1 MFFGS
6 FLFVLGLY
14 FIKVQGLFFLQIYE
28 IKMQF
33 DTFIYDP
40 QFKRL
45 NISTLVDY
53 FGFSYGIIKEIT
65 DFDTELYISGY
76 QDSEYSELFDFLK
89 SIEDIHNFNIDDWAS
104 FGIPV
109 KYLPVIHIYC
119 AENLWNNSESGCH
132 PIDETFRKL
141 KTCREFHFY
150 FISRIQ
156 QQTKTLING
165 TY

>member
-6 FLFVLGLY
+6 FLFVLELY

-28 IKMQF
+28 FTMQF
-33 DTFIYDP
+33 DTFIYNP

-45 NISTLVDY
+45 NILALVDY
-53 FGFSYGIIKEIT
+53 FGFSYDILKQIT
-65 DFDTELYISGY
+65 DFDTELYEWGHR
-76 QDSEYSELFDFLK
+76 YSEENEFFNFLRNVENLSNYK
-89 SIEDIHNFNIDDWAS
+89 IEDWLC

-119 AENLWNNSESGCH
+119 AENLWNDSESGCH

-141 KTCREFHFY
+141 KTSREFHFY

-156 QQTKTLING
+156 QQAKDLING